1 MTTPVAQ
8 RLREAAAALP
18 DGRVSL
24 QALAQAHG
32 PAAHGSL
39 LLLMAAPCLL
49 PVPGVGTVLGV
60 GMAALAAAMW
70 RGDAVQC
77 LPRRVAQF
85 ELSHH
90 WARRVLGLLAST
102 YSIAARFAKARFSHL
117 ASLGR
122 RSSIAATVGLMAVI
136 VLLPIPFGNALPA
149 LSIMFIGLGLVFRD
163 GVAIVLG
170 LATAGLA
177 LLITAGLV
185 SMVWLWG
192 GEWVTRWVLPS

>member
-1 MTTPVAQ
+1 MTNPVAW

-18 DGRVSL
+18 AGPVSL
-24 QALAQAHG
+24 QSLAQAHG

-60 GMAALAAAMW
+60 GMATLAAAMW
-70 RGDAVQC
+70 RGDAVRC
-77 LPRRVAQF
+77 LPRRVAEF

-90 WARRVLGLLAST
+90 WARRVLGLLASI
-102 YSIAARFAKARFSHL
+102 YAMAGRFATTRFSHL

-122 RSSIAATVGLMAVI
+122 RSWIAATVGLMAVI
-136 VLLPIPFGNALPA
+136 VLLPIPFGNAMPA
-149 LSIMFIGLGLVFRD
+149 LAMMFIGLGLVFRD

-170 LATAGLA
+170 LTTAGLA
-177 LLITAGLV
+177 LLITAGLM
-185 SMVWLWG
+185 SMVWVWG
-192 GEWVTRWVLPS
+192 GEWLTRWMLP